1 MLKRQVYV
9 FVNIVTF
16 TYQIEDLHK
25 MKWEKMIIN
34 QSLEFI
40 KKLKVNLIQFHFIFI
55 LFSILCH
62 V

>member
-1 MLKRQVYV
+1 MI

-34 QSLEFI
+34 QSLELI
-40 KKLKVNLIQFHFIFI
+40 KKLKLILFSLHFIFI
-55 LFSILCH
+55 LFSILCD

>member
-9 FVNIVTF
+9 FDYIVIY

-40 KKLKVNLIQFHFIFI
+40 KKIE
-55 LFSILCH
+55 S
-62 V
+62 

>member
-34 QSLEFI
+34 QSLELI
-40 KKLKVNLIQFHFIFI
+40 KKLKLILFSLHFIFI
-55 LFSILCH
+55 LFSILCD